1 MKTFG
6 QLTSKA
12 KNALSQNSSGSS
24 RKPPGD
30 HALTI
35 NSSCSSQT
43 PPEIPRNIIAFRTI
57 TTLLRFIQQDKL
69 LEVTDPNTKTSDD
82 DLRRLSILNALATVA
97 ITHQEIVAITSS
109 NTKSSGLEIIAS
121 TTESEPPPQPSGIW
135 GKFPWPS
142 FLLTYNSEHSTQDGN
157 PGYPILK
164 AVVRPG
170 DLKDDSNAEL
180 LQYLDKQY
188 KSGPM

>member
-1 MKTFG
+1 MKA
-6 QLTSKA
+6 LERLASKA

-24 RKPPGD
+24 QKPPGD
-30 HALTI
+30 HALII
-35 NSSCSSQT
+35 NSSG
-43 PPEIPRNIIAFRTI
+43 PEIPRNILAFRTI

-69 LEVTDPNTKTSDD
+69 LEVTDPDTKTSDD

-109 NTKSSGLEIIAS
+109 NTKSSGLDIIAS

-135 GKFPWPS
+135 DKFAWPT
-142 FLLTYNSEHSTQDGN
+142 FLLTHNSEHSAKEGN

-164 AVVRPG
+164 EVVMPN
-170 DLKDDSNAEL
+170 DLKDDSNVEL

-188 KSGPM
+188 KSGL